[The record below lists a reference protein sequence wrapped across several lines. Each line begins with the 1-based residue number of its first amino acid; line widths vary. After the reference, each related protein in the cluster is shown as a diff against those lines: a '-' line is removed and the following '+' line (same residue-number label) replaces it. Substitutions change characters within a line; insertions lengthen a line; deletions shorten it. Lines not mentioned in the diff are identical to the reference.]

1 MWNKYFKVTLI
12 SELVTCTY
20 LDLNKV
26 DSEEK
31 LELFQVIIGMIMG
44 WGTNKTCDIYIMH
57 IKITMVRLVHH

>member
-31 LELFQVIIGMIMG
+31 LELFPVIIGMIMG
-44 WGTNKTCDIYIMH
+44 
-57 IKITMVRLVHH
+57 